1 METFAIII
9 DEELNMFIQKR
20 VTIVDDKEMKVKTFV
35 VENSLIRNT
44 PSLVSKAKNYGI
56 EEKEIIFALQEM
68 SRKNHNN
75 ASFGMNKTF
84 ISSF

>member
-1 METFAIII
+1 METFAVII

-20 VTIVDDKEMKVKTFV
+20 VTIADDKEMKVKTLV
-35 VENSLIRNT
+35 IENSLIRNI

-56 EEKEIIFALQEM
+56 EEKEIVFALQEM

-75 ASFGMNKTF
+75 ASFGTNKTF